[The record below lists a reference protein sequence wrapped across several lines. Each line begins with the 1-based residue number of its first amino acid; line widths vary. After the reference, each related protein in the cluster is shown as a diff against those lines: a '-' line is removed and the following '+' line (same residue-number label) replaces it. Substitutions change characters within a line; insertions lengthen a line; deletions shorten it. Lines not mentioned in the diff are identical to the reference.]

1 MLYPSELRGL
11 FPCKS
16 NTSAHRDLPPSSQS
30 CVHPAITDGAYVAST
45 HPWASK
51 LAGPPTGSNLLRR
64 GGRTPQATQPCTA
77 PVRLTPGTGGQAN
90 DRRAEDHAPRCLHCK
105 CNPLACDEIAFA
117 VLQMMHAQATT
128 GSCLSSMAPQV
139 PSRLRKHQSIAKYP
153 LSADTIK
160 RFRKVQSVPLL

>member
-1 MLYPSELRGL
+1 
-11 FPCKS
+11 

-77 PVRLTPGTGGQAN
+77 PLRLTPGTRGQAN
-90 DRRAEDHAPRCLHCK
+90 DRRLKTTRHAVTIANATRSHVMK
-105 CNPLACDEIAFA
+105 SPL
-117 VLQMMHAQATT
+117 
-128 GSCLSSMAPQV
+128 
-139 PSRLRKHQSIAKYP
+139 
-153 LSADTIK
+153 
-160 RFRKVQSVPLL
+160 RFSK